1 MYSIKEIA
9 DLAGVTTRTLR
20 YYDQLGLLNP
30 AAVAENGYRLY
41 DRESLLRLQQVLFF
55 KELGV
60 ALRDIQSI
68 LGRPGFEPL
77 QALEDHRNAI
87 KNRIQRLGQLEKT
100 LDKTITSLGGGYL
113 MRDQELFEGFDE
125 TQYEDEARELWGY
138 TNQYQESQKK
148 WTSYSQEEKE
158 HIKQEGSRITRL
170 MVTENPEA
178 RPGDPDVQQAVG
190 DYYAYLNTYFYT
202 FEVPFLLNLAEMW
215 VQDPRFKINYER
227 IREGGA
233 AFVRDA
239 VQVYCD
245 SHQD

>member
-1 MYSIKEIA
+1 
-9 DLAGVTTRTLR
+9 
-20 YYDQLGLLNP
+20 
-30 AAVAENGYRLY
+30 
-41 DRESLLRLQQVLFF
+41 
-55 KELGV
+55 
-60 ALRDIQSI
+60 
-68 LGRPGFEPL
+68 
-77 QALEDHRNAI
+77 
-87 KNRIQRLGQLEKT
+87 
-100 LDKTITSLGGGYL
+100 
-113 MRDQELFEGFDE
+113 
-125 TQYEDEARELWGY
+125 
-138 TNQYQESQKK
+138 
-148 WTSYSQEEKE
+148 
-158 HIKQEGSRITRL
+158 